1 MAETTKER
9 LNKQFAQL
17 ESERQSFE
25 PHWRE
30 LSDYINPRGSRFL
43 TSEVNR
49 NDRRNTRII
58 DSTGTMAA
66 RTLASGMMS
75 GITSPARPWFRLA
88 TPDPEMMDYGPV
100 KLWLEAVQNRMN
112 DMFNKSNLYQ
122 SLPQLYGSLGTY
134 STGAMAVLEDDEDII
149 RTMPFPIGSYYLAN
163 SPRGSVDTCFRKF
176 SMTVRQLVQEFGL
189 NNVSESVKSMW
200 ESGTYEKWIDV
211 MHSVYPNIDRDTLKL
226 DSKNKPF
233 KSVYYEV
240 GGDNDKLLRESGF
253 TSPARPWF
261 RLATP
266 DPEMMDYGPVKL
278 WLEAVQNR
286 MNDMFNKSNLYQSLP
301 QLYGSLGTYST
312 GAMAVLE
319 DDEDIIRTMPFP
331 IGSYYLANSPRGSVD
346 TCFRKFSMT
355 VRQLVQEFGLNNV
368 SESVKSMWE
377 SGTYEKW
384 IDVMH
389 SVYPNIDR
397 DTLKLDSKNKPFK
410 SVYYEVG
417 GDNDKLLRESGFDE
431 FPIMAPRWEVNGEDV
446 YGSSCPGML
455 ALGPVK
461 ALQLLQKRKS
471 QLIDKA
477 TNPPM
482 VAPTS
487 LKNQRASLLP
497 GDITYI
503 DQITGQDGFRPAY
516 LVNPSTA
523 DLVADIQDTRQ
534 IINSAYFVDLF
545 MMLQNINTRSM
556 PVEAVIEMKE
566 EKLLMLGPVLERLN
580 DECLNPLI
588 DRAFSMMV
596 RKNMLPPPPDAMEG
610 MPLKVEYISVMAQAQ
625 KSIGLSSL
633 ASTVNF
639 IGQLAQA
646 KPEALDKLNV
656 DQAIDAFAD
665 MSGVS
670 PTVIVPQEQVEQAR
684 QQRAQQQQQQQMMAM
699 GMAAAQ
705 GAKTLSEAKTS
716 DPSVL
721 SAMANAVSGQGGQSQ

>member
-9 LNKQFAQL
+9 LNKQFSQL

-43 TSEVNR
+43 TSEANR

-88 TPDPEMMDYGPV
+88 TPDPDMMDYGPV
-100 KLWLEAVQNRMN
+100 KLWLETVQNRMN

-122 SLPQLYGSLGTY
+122 SLPQLYGGLGTY
-134 STGAMAVLEDDEDII
+134 STGAMAVLDDDEDII

-189 NNVSESVKSMW
+189 NNVSESVKGMW
-200 ESGTYEKWIDV
+200 ESGTYEKWVEVI
-211 MHSVYPNIDRDTLKL
+211 HSVYPNIYRDT
-226 DSKNKPF
+226 
-233 KSVYYEV
+233 
-240 GGDNDKLLRESGF
+240 
-253 TSPARPWF
+253 A
-261 RLATP
+261 
-266 DPEMMDYGPVKL
+266 
-278 WLEAVQNR
+278 
-286 MNDMFNKSNLYQSLP
+286 
-301 QLYGSLGTYST
+301 
-312 GAMAVLE
+312 
-319 DDEDIIRTMPFP
+319 
-331 IGSYYLANSPRGSVD
+331 
-346 TCFRKFSMT
+346 
-355 VRQLVQEFGLNNV
+355 
-368 SESVKSMWE
+368 
-377 SGTYEKW
+377 
-384 IDVMH
+384 
-389 SVYPNIDR
+389 
-397 DTLKLDSKNKPFK
+397 KLDSKNKPFK

-482 VAPTS
+482 VGPTS
-487 LKNQRASLLP
+487 LKNQRVSLLP

-503 DQITGQDGFRPAY
+503 DQMTGQDGLKPAY

-534 IINSAYFVDLF
+534 TINSAYFVDLF

-596 RKNMLPPPPDAMEG
+596 RKNMLPQPPDVMEG

-625 KSIGLSSL
+625 KSTGVCILSSNP
-633 ASTVNF
+633 SS
-639 IGQLAQA
+639 
-646 KPEALDKLNV
+646 
-656 DQAIDAFAD
+656 
-665 MSGVS
+665 SGW
-670 PTVIVPQEQVEQAR
+670 
-684 QQRAQQQQQQQMMAM
+684 
-699 GMAAAQ
+699 
-705 GAKTLSEAKTS
+705 
-716 DPSVL
+716 
-721 SAMANAVSGQGGQSQ
+721 

>member
-149 RTMPFPIGSYYLAN
+149 RTMPLPIGSYYLAN

-200 ESGTYEKWIDV
+200 ESGTYEKWIEV
-211 MHSVYPNIDRDTLKL
+211 MHSVYPNIDRDT
-226 DSKNKPF
+226 S
-233 KSVYYEV
+233 
-240 GGDNDKLLRESGF
+240 
-253 TSPARPWF
+253 
-261 RLATP
+261 
-266 DPEMMDYGPVKL
+266 
-278 WLEAVQNR
+278 
-286 MNDMFNKSNLYQSLP
+286 
-301 QLYGSLGTYST
+301 
-312 GAMAVLE
+312 
-319 DDEDIIRTMPFP
+319 
-331 IGSYYLANSPRGSVD
+331 
-346 TCFRKFSMT
+346 
-355 VRQLVQEFGLNNV
+355 
-368 SESVKSMWE
+368 
-377 SGTYEKW
+377 
-384 IDVMH
+384 
-389 SVYPNIDR
+389 
-397 DTLKLDSKNKPFK
+397 KLDSKNKPFK